1 MSNIRQTRNRIKSVK
16 NIQQITR
23 AMKMVASARMH
34 KAQIQL
40 LETRPY
46 SGKLREM
53 IQHLAGHAHGELH
66 PLFSEN
72 RSPRTGW
79 VVLTSDKGLC
89 AGFNIQ
95 TLQVVGRRLVEATPD
110 QDLEVIAVGRK
121 GLDFFRRTGVKPYRE
136 WAGFW
141 QELSWY
147 HADIIGQEII
157 DGYIAGQWS
166 SVALVYNRF
175 KSALAQEVI
184 QESLLP
190 LPKPA
195 RTGEDGN
202 HFREYEFEPS
212 TEEIYASLLP
222 RYVKISI
229 WRALLESKAAEL
241 AARMQAMDNAT
252 ESAGE
257 MIDDLT
263 LKMNRARQALITRE
277 ISELM
282 GSAEAVTA

>member
-1 MSNIRQTRNRIKSVK
+1 MSSVRQVRDRIKSVK

-23 AMKMVASARMH
+23 AMKMVASARLH
-34 KAQIQL
+34 KAQTQL
-40 LETRPY
+40 LEARPY

-53 IQHLAGHAHGELH
+53 IQHLAGHTHGELH
-66 PLFSEN
+66 PLLKEN
-72 RSPRTGW
+72 RSPRTGL

-89 AGFNIQ
+89 AGFNVQ
-95 TLQVVGRRLVEATPD
+95 TLQVVGRKLEAATPE

-121 GLDFFRRTGVKPYRE
+121 SLDFFRRTGVKPYRE

-141 QELSWY
+141 QELGWA

-166 SVALVYNRF
+166 RVSLVYNRF

-184 QESLLP
+184 QENLLP
-190 LPKPA
+190 LPKSQESGA
-195 RTGEDGN
+195 GGN
-202 HFREYEFEPS
+202 YFREFEFEPS
-212 TEEIYASLLP
+212 AAAIYDSLLP
-222 RYVKISI
+222 RYVKISV

-241 AARMQAMDNAT
+241 AARMQAMNNAT

-277 ISELM
+277 ISELV
-282 GSAEAVTA
+282 GSAEAVSA